1 MITALRKALHKAFR
15 RTPVAWLQ
23 VSHNPVKLA
32 IGVAGVSFSNILMF
46 FQLGLL
52 DSIYNSQCEPIRR
65 MQGELMMVSAG
76 YSNLGSLQLFDRSR
90 LYQALGV
97 EGVEGVSPL
106 HIARGTWITPG
117 TREMFDI
124 FVYGVSLSRPSLA
137 LPELEENPSRLQPLR
152 NALFDRNSKEQYG
165 PLAKELK
172 SKPYVNVEVNQKQ
185 LRIIDTFS
193 LGATFAADANLVVSD
208 NTFFLIFSDKNP
220 SQIEVGLIQLEPGV
234 DPLSVQRA
242 LQPLM
247 PKDVKV
253 VTRDELAAMEV
264 RYWKK
269 NSAVGFIFTLGV
281 VVGFVVGS
289 IIVYQILFSD
299 VMNSLPQYATL
310 KAMGYTDGYVISIVI
325 QQSAIL
331 AVVGFIPGFLASAA
345 LYAVLANIT
354 KLAVLM
360 TLTRALQVLLLTFV
374 MCVGSGC
381 LATRK
386 LVQLDP
392 ADVY

>member
-1 MITALRKALHKAFR
+1 MIEALRKTLHKALK

-23 VSHNPVKLA
+23 VSHNPVKLV

-76 YSNLGSLQLFDRSR
+76 YSNLGSLQVFDRSR

-97 EGVEGVSPL
+97 EGVAGVSPL
-106 HIARGTWITPG
+106 HVARGTWITPG

-124 FVYGVSLSRPSLA
+124 FVYGVNLSRPSLA
-137 LPELEENPSRLQPLR
+137 FPELEVNPSRLQPLR
-152 NALFDRNSKEQYG
+152 NALFDRNSKSQYG
-165 PLAKELK
+165 PIAKDLK
-172 SKPYVNVEVNQKQ
+172 SSPFVSVEVNKKQ

-193 LGATFAADANLVVSD
+193 LGATFAADANMIVSD
-208 NTFFLIFSDKNP
+208 NTYFLIFSDKNP
-220 SQIEVGLIQLEPGV
+220 SQIEVGLIQLDPGV
-234 DPLSVQRA
+234 DPLAVQRA
-242 LQPLM
+242 IQPLM

-253 VTRDELAAMEV
+253 VTRDQLASMEMS
-264 RYWKK
+264 YWKR

-289 IIVYQILFSD
+289 IIVYQILFTD

-310 KAMGYTDGYVISIVI
+310 KAMGYTDAYVISIVI

-345 LYAVLANIT
+345 LYALLANIT
-354 KLAVLM
+354 KLAVIM
-360 TLTRALQVLLLTFV
+360 TASRALQVLLLTFV
-374 MCVGSGC
+374 MCVGSGS

>member
-1 MITALRKALHKAFR
+1 
-15 RTPVAWLQ
+15 
-23 VSHNPVKLA
+23 
-32 IGVAGVSFSNILMF
+32 MF

-234 DPLSVQRA
+234 DPLAVQRA

>member
-1 MITALRKALHKAFR
+1 MIEALRKTLHKALK

-23 VSHNPVKLA
+23 VSHNPVKLV

-76 YSNLGSLQLFDRSR
+76 YSNLGSLQVFDRSR

-97 EGVEGVSPL
+97 EGVAGVSPL
-106 HIARGTWITPG
+106 HVARGTWITPG

-124 FVYGVSLSRPSLA
+124 FVYGVNLSRPSLA
-137 LPELEENPSRLQPLR
+137 FPELEVNPSRLQPLR
-152 NALFDRNSKEQYG
+152 NALFDRNSKSQYG
-165 PLAKELK
+165 PIAKDLK
-172 SKPYVNVEVNQKQ
+172 SSPFVSVEVNKKQ

-193 LGATFAADANLVVSD
+193 LGATFAADANMIVSD
-208 NTFFLIFSDKNP
+208 NTYFLIFSDKNP
-220 SQIEVGLIQLEPGV
+220 SQIEVGLIQLDPGV
-234 DPLSVQRA
+234 DPLAVQRA
-242 LQPLM
+242 IQPLM

-253 VTRDELAAMEV
+253 VTRDQLASMEMS
-264 RYWKK
+264 YWKR

-289 IIVYQILFSD
+289 IIVYQILFTD

-310 KAMGYTDGYVISIVI
+310 KAMGYTDAYVISIVI

-345 LYAVLANIT
+345 LYALLANIT
-354 KLAVLM
+354 KLAVIM
-360 TLTRALQVLLLTFV
+360 TASRALQVLLLTFV
-374 MCVGSGC
+374 MCVGSGT

>member
-1 MITALRKALHKAFR
+1 MSLGLRKTLRKLLK

-32 IGVAGVSFSNILMF
+32 IGVAGVSFSNLLMF

-65 MQGELMMVSAG
+65 MRGELMMVSAG

-97 EGVEGVSPL
+97 EGVAGVSPL
-106 HIARGTWITPG
+106 HIARGTWITPA
-117 TREMFDI
+117 TREKFDI
-124 FVYGVSLSRPSLA
+124 FVYGVNLSRPSLA
-137 LPELEENPSRLQPLR
+137 FPELEANPASLQPLR

-165 PLAKELK
+165 PVAKQLK
-172 SKPYVNVEVNQKQ
+172 ANPFVNVEVNQQK

-193 LGATFAADANLVVSD
+193 LGATFAADANMIVSD
-208 NTFFLIFSDKNP
+208 STFFLLFPDKGP
-220 SQIEVGLIQLEPGV
+220 SAIEVGLIQLKPGV
-234 DPLSVQRA
+234 DPGAVQRA

-253 VTRDELAAMEV
+253 VTRDELAAMEMN
-264 RYWKK
+264 YWKK
-269 NSAVGFIFTLGV
+269 NSAVGFIFSLGV
-281 VVGFVVGS
+281 LVGFVVGS
-289 IIVYQILFSD
+289 IIVYQILFTD

-345 LYAVLANIT
+345 LYALLANIT

-360 TLTRALQVLLLTFV
+360 TATRALQVLLLTFV
-374 MCVGSGC
+374 MCVGSGT